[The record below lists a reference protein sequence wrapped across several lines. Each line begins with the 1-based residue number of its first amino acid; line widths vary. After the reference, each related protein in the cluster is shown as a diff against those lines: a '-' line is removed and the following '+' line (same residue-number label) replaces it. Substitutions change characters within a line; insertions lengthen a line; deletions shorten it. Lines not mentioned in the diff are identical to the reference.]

1 MQDCY
6 FIKYCNMTE
15 STMDIPKDLKYT
27 KEHEWAKEEGDTA
40 LLGITDF
47 AQHSLGDVVFVELP
61 EVGTQLK
68 KGEAFGSVESVK
80 AASDIYSPLSGEVIE
95 INSELEDHPELLN
108 ESPYEKGWII
118 KIRVS
123 DSGESAELMN
133 EAEYAE
139 FVEKEEQ

>member
-1 MQDCY
+1 
-6 FIKYCNMTE
+6 
-15 STMDIPKDLKYT
+15 MDIPKDLKYT

-133 EAEYAE
+133 EAKYAE

>member
-1 MQDCY
+1 
-6 FIKYCNMTE
+6 
-15 STMDIPKDLKYT
+15 MDIPKDLKYT

-118 KIRVS
+118 KIKIS

-133 EAEYAE
+133 EAQYAE

>member
-1 MQDCY
+1 
-6 FIKYCNMTE
+6 
-15 STMDIPKDLKYT
+15 MDIPKDLKYT

-80 AASDIYSPLSGEVIE
+80 AASDIYSPLSGEVVE

-123 DSGESAELMN
+123 DTGESVELMN
-133 EAEYAE
+133 EAQYAE

>member
-1 MQDCY
+1 
-6 FIKYCNMTE
+6 
-15 STMDIPKDLKYT
+15 MDIPKDLKYT
-27 KEHEWAKEEGDTA
+27 KEHEWAKAEGDTA

-118 KIRVS
+118 RIRVS
-123 DSGESAELMN
+123 DTGESAELMN
-133 EAEYAE
+133 EAQYAE

>member
-1 MQDCY
+1 
-6 FIKYCNMTE
+6 
-15 STMDIPKDLKYT
+15 MDIPKELKYT

-108 ESPYEKGWII
+108 ESPYENGWII

-133 EAEYAE
+133 EAQYAE

>member
-1 MQDCY
+1 
-6 FIKYCNMTE
+6 
-15 STMDIPKDLKYT
+15 MDIPKDLKYT

-118 KIRVS
+118 KIRIS

-133 EAEYAE
+133 EAQYVE

>member
-1 MQDCY
+1 
-6 FIKYCNMTE
+6 
-15 STMDIPKDLKYT
+15 MDIPKDLKYT

-123 DSGESAELMN
+123 DSGESTELMN